1 MFNKEVIQLLPETSD
16 CQLKVKVYSFK
27 ALILNRKKTS
37 N

>member
-16 CQLKVKVYSFK
+16 CQLKIKAYSFK
-27 ALILNRKKTS
+27 ALILNGKKPS